1 MKRILF
7 VDDQPNILGGLQR
20 MLHGQRKVWNMSFV
34 ESGEEA
40 LAAMEEAPFDV
51 VVTDMKMP
59 IMSGAQL
66 LKQVHERYPKTVRIV
81 LSGYADLEA
90 AMQSVAVSHQFL
102 AKPCD
107 SDTLKS
113 VVNRACGLA
122 ELLNEET
129 LKETLG
135 AISEL
140 PVLPRTYQALRQA
153 LAEEEVDI
161 GQVGAIVEQDA
172 GIAAKILQLVNS
184 SFFGIRKEITDL
196 RQATA
201 YLGISTIRDLTL
213 SFEMFRGFEGCTKLA
228 GFSVEREQRHSLL
241 TARIASKMF
250 DDKVLSGQAFLSGM
264 LHDIG
269 KLILATR
276 FEEPFQAILLE
287 GAGVTSP
294 FQPIEEKL
302 LGVGHG
308 EIGAYL
314 LGLWGMSYPVVE
326 AVAHHHNP
334 SRVPEQTM
342 FGALGATHVADCLAL
357 ELEGRPGKTIALD
370 EEYLAS
376 LGVLDRLPEWR
387 EMAAHEAGADSEAA

>member
-140 PVLPRTYQALRQA
+140 PV
-153 LAEEEVDI
+153 
-161 GQVGAIVEQDA
+161 
-172 GIAAKILQLVNS
+172 
-184 SFFGIRKEITDL
+184 
-196 RQATA
+196 ATA
-201 YLGISTIRDLTL
+201 YLSGAAAS
-213 SFEMFRGFEGCTKLA
+213 SRGRGGRYRTGGCD
-228 GFSVEREQRHSLL
+228 RR
-241 TARIASKMF
+241 ARRRNR
-250 DDKVLSGQAFLSGM
+250 GQDPA
-264 LHDIG
+264 
-269 KLILATR
+269 AR
-276 FEEPFQAILLE
+276 Q
-287 GAGVTSP
+287 
-294 FQPIEEKL
+294 
-302 LGVGHG
+302 
-308 EIGAYL
+308 
-314 LGLWGMSYPVVE
+314 
-326 AVAHHHNP
+326 
-334 SRVPEQTM
+334 
-342 FGALGATHVADCLAL
+342 L
-357 ELEGRPGKTIALD
+357 ELLR
-370 EEYLAS
+370 
-376 LGVLDRLPEWR
+376 
-387 EMAAHEAGADSEAA
+387 DSQGDH